1 MTTDITGITGIAGA
15 ALRWGFLGAGAVLL
29 AAFVLAAARRRRDGA
44 RFGELA
50 EWMEREWFGAGTVFF
65 AVLAGLAGSWAAA
78 YARGAG
84 GAGIA
89 LEESVPVLFPLGVVA
104 AFAARRLTARGDREP
119 LRVKALVLLA
129 APLPLGALMT
139 GW

>member
-1 MTTDITGITGIAGA
+1 MAHVTTEIAGT

-78 YARGAG
+78 YAG
-84 GAGIA
+84 GTATGF
-89 LEESVPVLFPLGVVA
+89 EESVPVLFPLGVVA
-104 AFAARRLTARGDREP
+104 AFAACRLKARGDREP